1 MITPPA
7 NLNRWLWVWGT
18 TCSSRWCLD
27 STDITQEEG
36 VEGVAAW
43 CAGTCEWEGAASG
56 VELQV
61 VFSTEHPAGLK
72 KAGCSAGI
80 AVTVSPQGASKT
92 KRDFFTFFF
101 GWFGC
106 LFWGV
111 FLHPPVLPLTAPQI
125 PESRST
131 FRSAGHQPRLGC
143 QGLAVWA
150 HGWGCSLL
158 HSPLQSRA
166 ELESQGC
173 RLAQEGIVP
182 LKDTFLNSKP
192 KTLLCDSFKAWWSSL
207 FPTSAGK
214 SPLTSPYTRCK
225 WTLCSSTLLSLLI
238 SCLPWCDW
246 LVKKVGKQT
255 AFQLKCSFHQEYSQL
270 DRCCQRLTLLCC
282 LCKVMELI
290 QWKGYCPTYL
300 LFKLLANLKA
310 VSWSF

>member
-18 TCSSRWCLD
+18 TCSSRWCLVLD

-80 AVTVSPQGASKT
+80 AITVSPQGASK
-92 KRDFFTFFF
+92 KRETFLLFFLVGLVVCFGGFFCTHQS
-101 GWFGC
+101 C
-106 LFWGV
+106 LW
-111 FLHPPVLPLTAPQI
+111 LPPKSQK
-125 PESRST
+125 
-131 FRSAGHQPRLGC
+131 AGALGC

-158 HSPLQSRA
+158 HSPLQPGA

-173 RLAQEGIVP
+173 RLAQEAIVP
-182 LKDTFLNSKP
+182 SNCT
-192 KTLLCDSFKAWWSSL
+192 
-207 FPTSAGK
+207 
-214 SPLTSPYTRCK
+214 
-225 WTLCSSTLLSLLI
+225 
-238 SCLPWCDW
+238 
-246 LVKKVGKQT
+246 
-255 AFQLKCSFHQEYSQL
+255 
-270 DRCCQRLTLLCC
+270 
-282 LCKVMELI
+282 
-290 QWKGYCPTYL
+290 
-300 LFKLLANLKA
+300 LFKLKTQDTF
-310 VSWSF
+310 VW

>member
-1 MITPPA
+1 MAVGLRDHMQLQMVSGAGQHRHHTGGRGRRGGSLMCWHLWMRGSTI
-7 NLNRWLWVWGT
+7 NL
-18 TCSSRWCLD
+18 
-27 STDITQEEG
+27 
-36 VEGVAAW
+36 
-43 CAGTCEWEGAASG
+43 
-56 VELQV
+56 ELQV

-80 AVTVSPQGASKT
+80 AITVSPQGASKT

-158 HSPLQSRA
+158 HSPLQPGA

-173 RLAQEGIVP
+173 RLAPEGIVP
-182 LKDTFLNSKP
+182 SNCT
-192 KTLLCDSFKAWWSSL
+192 
-207 FPTSAGK
+207 
-214 SPLTSPYTRCK
+214 
-225 WTLCSSTLLSLLI
+225 
-238 SCLPWCDW
+238 
-246 LVKKVGKQT
+246 
-255 AFQLKCSFHQEYSQL
+255 
-270 DRCCQRLTLLCC
+270 
-282 LCKVMELI
+282 
-290 QWKGYCPTYL
+290 
-300 LFKLLANLKA
+300 LFKLKTQDTF
-310 VSWSF
+310 VW